1 MEMDRYQRCIFNL
14 IPCGRHRA
22 LPAPERQVR
31 RGTMIKPLVE
41 FIRVGKS
48 FPLYHSLNAS
58 FKSFLLGLPESLIK
72 FRLERFVA
80 LEDISFG
87 VHAGE
92 TVGLIGKN
100 GSGKSTT
107 LGLIAGVL
115 EPSTGQVIVRER
127 VSPLLELGGGFHP
140 DLTGREN
147 VLLKGV
153 LLGLSRKLV
162 SGKTDEILKFAELLS
177 FADQPIRTYSS
188 GMLARLGFSIIT
200 QLNPKLL
207 LVDEVLA
214 VGDVRFKEKCYE
226 VIEDFKKKGV
236 TILLVSHNPYEIR
249 RLCDRAIWVDNHR
262 IRDDGPVGR
271 VLGGYMNAMKRCG
284 PK

>member
-1 MEMDRYQRCIFNL
+1 MM
-14 IPCGRHRA
+14 
-22 LPAPERQVR
+22 
-31 RGTMIKPLVE
+31 KPLIE
-41 FIRVGKS
+41 FIGVGKS
-48 FPLYHSLNAS
+48 FPLYHSLHAS
-58 FKSFLLGLPESLIK
+58 FKSFLLGLPESLKK

-80 LEDISFG
+80 LEDISFR
-87 VHAGE
+87 VDSGE
-92 TVGLIGKN
+92 TIGVIGTN

-115 EPSTGQVIVRER
+115 EPSIGRVIVRER

-153 LLGLSRKLV
+153 LLGLPRKFV
-162 SGKTDEILKFAELLS
+162 SSKSDDILDFAELRS

-200 QLNPKLL
+200 QLQPKLL
-207 LVDEVLA
+207 LIDEALA
-214 VGDVRFKEKCYE
+214 VGDVRFKEKCYG
-226 VIEDFKKKGV
+226 VIEGFKKKGV
-236 TILLVSHNPYEIR
+236 TILLVSHSPYEIR
-249 RLCDRAIWVDNHR
+249 RLCDRAIWIDNHR
-262 IRDDGPVGR
+262 IKDDGPVGR
-271 VLGGYMNAMKRCG
+271 VLGGYLKAMQQCS